1 MNYKVFDDAILL
13 KLLKAGDGSALEE
26 IYVRYSEM
34 VFLAALKKVKSKAI
48 AEELVQNLFISLW
61 VKRETA
67 QIQHLPSYLQSAVRY
82 QVIDYIRVSTHSRKV
97 LSIGQRTNDRS
108 GKFV

>member
-1 MNYKVFDDAILL
+1 MNYRLFDDAILL

-26 IYVRYSEM
+26 IYLRYSEM
-34 VFLAALKKVKSKAI
+34 VFLAAYKKVRSKAV

-67 QIQHLPSYLQSAVRY
+67 QIQNLPSPRT
-82 QVIDYIRVSTHSRKV
+82 RSRHALHARLRQMANPV
-97 LSIGQRTNDRS
+97 FWPLWPNRQ
-108 GKFV
+108 

>member
-34 VFLAALKKVKSKAI
+34 VFLAAYKSTIEGRCRRVGART
-48 AEELVQNLFISLW
+48 SL
-61 VKRETA
+61 
-67 QIQHLPSYLQSAVRY
+67 SAY
-82 QVIDYIRVSTHSRKV
+82 
-97 LSIGQRTNDRS
+97 G
-108 GKFV
+108 